1 MPTNRGVVCSGVYR
15 LVRHLMY
22 LGYLLIHVAFL
33 LGHVSTWNVAVV
45 VAADLALCLRVGL
58 ERSEPFHLIRRTSAA
73 SRPFRGGFSGVYWP
87 AIRC

>member
-1 MPTNRGVVCSGVYR
+1 
-15 LVRHLMY
+15 MY

-45 VAADLALCLRVGL
+45 VAADLRFACVLDW
-58 ERSEPFHLIRRTSAA
+58 RSEPFHLIRRTSAA
-73 SRPFRGGFSGVYWP
+73 SRPFRGCFSGVYWP